1 LPRRGI
7 IWPGECI
14 FRPTKEIIRPGPGEH
29 QPGPAGIPQSGPTR
43 IGKGILEG
51 KSRPG
56 QILLIWP
63 SQGARERAACWREP
77 SRGRRSAQPGAMLEG
92 APQEGEPARGIL
104 AWELILAHP
113 ARGSRGP
120 AGELGPEAMAAQPGR
135 RRLAQPGC
143 CGSPGCGAEGPTGA
157 APAGPTGVGG
167 GRDVADLAQLRK
179 GGSGPSRG

>member
-14 FRPTKEIIRPGPGEH
+14 FRPTKEIIQPGPGEH
-29 QPGPAGIPQSGPTR
+29 QPGPAGIPQSGPTG

-56 QILLIWP
+56 RILLIRP
-63 SQGARERAACWREP
+63 SRGAGERAACWREP

-92 APQEGEPARGIL
+92 APQEGEPARGIT
-104 AWELILAHP
+104 AWELIPAHP

-135 RRLAQPGC
+135 RRPAQPGC
-143 CGSPGCGAEGPTGA
+143 CEVRG
-157 APAGPTGVGG
+157 AGPK
-167 GRDVADLAQLRK
+167 AQPGQRLPAQPAR
-179 GGSGPSRG
+179 GEAGTWPTWPS